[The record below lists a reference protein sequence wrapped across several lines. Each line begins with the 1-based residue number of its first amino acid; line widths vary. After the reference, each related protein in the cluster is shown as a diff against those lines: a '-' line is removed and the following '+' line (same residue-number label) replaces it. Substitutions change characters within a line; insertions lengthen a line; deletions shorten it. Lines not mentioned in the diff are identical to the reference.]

1 MMSRHFDGELRM
13 LSGLGTGLGSG
24 LGSGVGTDSSGNGNG
39 SGSGLGLVNNN
50 IVGMGGPLK
59 PDQHFKTILQLMV
72 GVYDADDEIIA
83 VAHSQPLPIHSH
95 PSNHDADNTII
106 KNTTKTNLTSNSS
119 VDNMPDV
126 GAGTSNSDA

>member
-13 LSGLGTGLGSG
+13 LSGLGTG

-95 PSNHDADNTII
+95 PSNHEADNTII
-106 KNTTKTNLTSNSS
+106 NNTTKTNLTINSS
-119 VDNMPDV
+119 VDNTSV
-126 GAGTSNSDA
+126 AVTGTNSNSDA